1 MNSLN
6 KSLVFW
12 AFLVPALVACGGGG
26 GGGGSSANGSPSGI
40 DPANLP
46 DYWYVDAFEARQAV
60 SGSQAP
66 TRTASQAL
74 QEIRALESA
83 ADTLLA
89 SDLLRIEGP
98 SPIPARLPLNCSG
111 ATCTATYNG
120 VTSSVSLPDPDK
132 DGAYIQVVMTHN
144 GIPIG
149 QTFNRTDVG
158 TPDQSDIRAYGGWL
172 EYSAFAIEVD
182 YDPGITF
189 EPGLIDVV
197 GGSYSYGS
205 SSGTNP
211 VSSTDRTAT
220 WKGAMV
226 GLGYGNFH
234 PGQPF
239 HGVAMVTVDFT
250 DMDLDVTFSDIVNL
264 HSPSDTPLN
273 GPQWM
278 WESLPL
284 NNGAFSQGSG
294 ANRIEGRF
302 YGPNHEEVGGIFDRN
317 EMVGAFGARRGTQ

>member
-1 MNSLN
+1 MNSFK
-6 KSLVFW
+6 KSLALW
-12 AFLVPALVACGGGG
+12 ALLVPALVACGGGG
-26 GGGGSSANGSPSGI
+26 GSSSGAGSSSSGI
-40 DPANLP
+40 NPANLP
-46 DYWYVDAFEARQAV
+46 DYWYVTASEVRQAV

-66 TRTASQAL
+66 TRTTSQAVS
-74 QEIRALESA
+74 EIRAIESA
-83 ADTLLA
+83 ADTLLV

-98 SPIPARLPLNCSG
+98 SPIPARIPLICSG
-111 ATCTATYNG
+111 GTCTATYNG
-120 VTSSVSLPDPDK
+120 ATTSVSLNDPD
-132 DGAYIQVVMTHN
+132 DDPTYTQVVMTHN
-144 GIPIG
+144 GVPIA
-149 QTFNRTDVG
+149 QTFSRTDAG
-158 TPDQSDIRAYGGWL
+158 TPDQSDIRSYGGWL
-172 EYSAFAIEVD
+172 EYSVFAIEVV
-182 YDPGITF
+182 YDPGITY
-189 EPGLIDVV
+189 EADSIDVV
-197 GGSYSYGS
+197 GGSYNYGS

-220 WKGAMV
+220 WRGAMV

-239 HGVAMVTVDFT
+239 HGEATVTVDFT

-273 GPQWM
+273 GPQWT
-278 WESLPL
+278 WENLHL
-284 NNGAFSQGSG
+284 NSGAFAQGSS